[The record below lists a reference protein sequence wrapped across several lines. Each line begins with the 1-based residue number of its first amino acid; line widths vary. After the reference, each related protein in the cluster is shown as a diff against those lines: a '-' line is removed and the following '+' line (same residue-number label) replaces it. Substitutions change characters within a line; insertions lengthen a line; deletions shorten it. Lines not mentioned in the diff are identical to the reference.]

1 MRKGRVASIIRSV
14 LLLLL
19 SSAWLFPVYI
29 ILVNSFKSREEMYLN
44 TLSLPSSLDF
54 RYYAEAMERMDFFR
68 AFRNSLILTVGGVIL
83 VVVFC
88 SMAAWM
94 LVRHGGRLSRLI
106 YDVLVITMLI
116 PFQTVMMPLIQEMSF
131 MTRVMG
137 IPMLNTLGGMLFMYL
152 GFGAGMGVFLFYGF
166 IRSSVPTALEESAII
181 DGCGVWTLFW
191 RIVFPLLKS
200 ITITVAI
207 LEMIKIWNDYLL
219 PSLSLTSIDNST
231 IPLAMS
237 LFIGQYTVEWNMAM
251 AGLMMSII
259 PVIIFYLYAQKHIVK
274 GVAAGAVKG

>member
-1 MRKGRVASIIRSV
+1 
-14 LLLLL
+14 
-19 SSAWLFPVYI
+19 
-29 ILVNSFKSREEMYLN
+29 
-44 TLSLPSSLDF
+44 
-54 RYYAEAMERMDFFR
+54 
-68 AFRNSLILTVGGVIL
+68 
-83 VVVFC
+83 
-88 SMAAWM
+88 
-94 LVRHGGRLSRLI
+94 
-106 YDVLVITMLI
+106 
-116 PFQTVMMPLIQEMSF
+116 
-131 MTRVMG
+131 
-137 IPMLNTLGGMLFMYL
+137 MYL

-166 IRSSVPTALEESAII
+166 IRSSVPRALEESAII

-219 PSLSLTSIDNST
+219 PSLSLTSTANST